1 MPYFVYR
8 ITQPLR
14 LTHVDTKERYQDA
27 RALVRSLR
35 EAQPQ
40 SPEDFYRMVHANN
53 RAEAERLLSTPRDE
67 RVIGED

>member
-14 LTHVDTKERYQDA
+14 LTHIDTKESYQDA

-35 EAQPQ
+35 EGHPQ
-40 SPEDFYRMVHANN
+40 SPDDFYRMVHANHQ
-53 RAEAERLLSTPRDE
+53 AEAERLLSTPRDE
-67 RVIGED
+67 RVVGED